1 MKQGLYS
8 HRRQTAAKDKDAA
21 TKIFMSK
28 ENDTQIE
35 YMHPDECTEEK
46 VEFLRQ
52 YALISEDDI
61 NNLPVNGVNEFA
73 QKTQHAVGIL

>member
-8 HRRQTAAKDKDAA
+8 LRRQTAAKDKDAA
-21 TKIFMSK
+21 TRIFMSE
-28 ENDTQIE
+28 ENDIQIE

-52 YALISEDDI
+52 YEHKD
-61 NNLPVNGVNEFA
+61 
-73 QKTQHAVGIL
+73 HHVG